1 VIHATYLQSS
11 STLSQGQYRHE
22 LLEGNRVHR
31 LCHMVIEPCFQC
43 ATLIFVLPPA
53 CHGDEHHALAPVLV
67 SNAPRRLTLADWH
80 LFDQSEAWREA
91 TLGTR
96 EERKAK
102 LASSAIRQAMKRE
115 YDSGEFTKSRPNLPF
130 EIEISTYVAAHVTR
144 ADLKGS
150 QGRTLAQIAAA
161 QGKHLIDAMLDLSLA
176 DDLNTEWRTP
186 QLNVRPEFARE
197 VMGSP
202 YTMAG
207 LSDGGAHMKFLTA
220 AIWPTD
226 LLTWMV
232 RETGILTLEDA
243 HFRLS
248 GMPAWAAG
256 FTDRGLLREG
266 LAADVI
272 VYDMDALAAGPVEI
286 RHDLPAGEWRR
297 VQCAQ
302 GYRWIMVNGRITF
315 DNGTCTG
322 RTPGRLLRGGAA
334 R

>member
-1 VIHATYLQSS
+1 
-11 STLSQGQYRHE
+11 
-22 LLEGNRVHR
+22 
-31 LCHMVIEPCFQC
+31 MVIEPCFQC

>member
-161 QGKHLIDAMLDLSLA
+161 QCKHLIDAMLDLSLA
-176 DDLNTEWRTP
+176 DDLNCQRRSNFP
-186 QLNVRPEFARE
+186 QNRRSKIPQFLEHRGSTGLDQERSFRGRPRRGGTLVWVGPGVR
-197 VMGSP
+197 
-202 YTMAG
+202 
-207 LSDGGAHMKFLTA
+207 
-220 AIWPTD
+220 
-226 LLTWMV
+226 
-232 RETGILTLEDA
+232 
-243 HFRLS
+243 
-248 GMPAWAAG
+248 
-256 FTDRGLLREG
+256 LRERMCSG
-266 LAADVI
+266 SS
-272 VYDMDALAAGPVEI
+272 
-286 RHDLPAGEWRR
+286 
-297 VQCAQ
+297 CACS
-302 GYRWIMVNGRITF
+302 RSR
-315 DNGTCTG
+315 
-322 RTPGRLLRGGAA
+322 
-334 R
+334 